1 MRRDT
6 KSKKDALQELYKNWL
21 SMPMTSATCSMVTAL
36 LQESTAAGYCNK
48 LIKQHKGSAVKIRLG
63 L

>member
-6 KSKKDALQELYKNWL
+6 KSKRCATGAVQELAFDADDFRD
-21 SMPMTSATCSMVTAL
+21 MQHGHGTPA
-36 LQESTAAGYCNK
+36 ESTAAGYCNK
-48 LIKQHKGSAVKIRLG
+48 LIKQHKGSAVKLPLG